1 MHAVMHGCLLQA
13 LLREEGATHLQNK
26 ETLNQSGYQVF
37 L

>member
-1 MHAVMHGCLLQA
+1 MQSCLVA
-13 LLREEGATHLQNK
+13 YVKLLREEGATHLQNG